1 VQKEKNHFGTKNKS
15 YFGNLFSFLKNI
27 ARTKLKINKNKEFL
41 PMHQQSVI
49 EVHIPAKSI
58 DFEREKNQN
67 TLVQFY
73 MHKEKI
79 LDNIG

>member
-1 VQKEKNHFGTKNKS
+1 
-15 YFGNLFSFLKNI
+15 
-27 ARTKLKINKNKEFL
+27 
-41 PMHQQSVI
+41 MHQQSAI

-67 TLVQFY
+67 TLVQFD

>member
-1 VQKEKNHFGTKNKS
+1 MQKEKNHFGTKNKS
-15 YFGNLFSFLKNI
+15 YFGNLFSFLKKI
-27 ARTKLKINKNKEFL
+27 ARTKLKKIKIKNSL
-41 PMHQQSVI
+41 PMQQQSVI